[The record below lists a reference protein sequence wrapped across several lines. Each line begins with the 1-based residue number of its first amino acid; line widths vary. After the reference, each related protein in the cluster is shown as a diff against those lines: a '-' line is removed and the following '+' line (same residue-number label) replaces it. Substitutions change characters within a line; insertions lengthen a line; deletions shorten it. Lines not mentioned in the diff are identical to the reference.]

1 MNERTEIHTS
11 LLGSFLKRMY
21 INSDRNRQ
29 TGGPCIGGEHFRRA
43 YIQIDR
49 AQATCDL
56 FLALSE
62 AFCTRLISKATSR
75 NAHFS
80 AFFVPSCVTP
90 FPTGGFQCRNPI
102 RGIHVIDARMLYST
116 RVLCCTMPNDDD
128 DIVLIPPGGYP
139 FTLYALRLP
148 VVYTRCALA
157 RRGSFEN
164 MKMLLCI

>member
-1 MNERTEIHTS
+1 M
-11 LLGSFLKRMY
+11 
-21 INSDRNRQ
+21 
-29 TGGPCIGGEHFRRA
+29 GGEEVVSVHR
-43 YIQIDR
+43 
-49 AQATCDL
+49 
-56 FLALSE
+56 
-62 AFCTRLISKATSR
+62 
-75 NAHFS
+75 
-80 AFFVPSCVTP
+80 VPSH
-90 FPTGGFQCRNPI
+90 I
-102 RGIHVIDARMLYST
+102 YSMLYST